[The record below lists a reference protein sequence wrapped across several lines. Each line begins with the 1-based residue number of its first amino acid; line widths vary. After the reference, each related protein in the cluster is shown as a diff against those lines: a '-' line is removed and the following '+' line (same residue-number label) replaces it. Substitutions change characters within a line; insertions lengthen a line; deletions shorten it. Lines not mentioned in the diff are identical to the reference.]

1 MIADKKHNVYRPS
14 CVACHGQ
21 IHKSAKYS
29 ILFEHLVFCS
39 QCSQIAAGELLMDS
53 LELAQYDELQKTKLN
68 IVLEGALG
76 IASGLRKAGVFDET

>member
-1 MIADKKHNVYRPS
+1 
-14 CVACHGQ
+14 
-21 IHKSAKYS
+21 
-29 ILFEHLVFCS
+29 
-39 QCSQIAAGELLMDS
+39 MDS